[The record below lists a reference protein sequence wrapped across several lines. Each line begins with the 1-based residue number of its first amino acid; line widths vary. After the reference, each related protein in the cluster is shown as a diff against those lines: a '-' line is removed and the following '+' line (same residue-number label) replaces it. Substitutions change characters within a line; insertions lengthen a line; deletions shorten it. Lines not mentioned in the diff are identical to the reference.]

1 MYKNY
6 YFDMDGVVVEY
17 QRHAYEGNDPLFMRK
32 NQHYFKDL
40 NPDRKMLEV
49 IDKMHQR
56 SRYTG
61 DRIYLL
67 TSIPM
72 SGAIFNEHF
81 HDKIHWAHTWL
92 PYLDIDSILI
102 SVTSKRDAVE
112 YIQNHQLSDN
122 DILIDD
128 YNKNLNDWRKA
139 GGHAIKY
146 CNGINS
152 PESFSGMKIYSTQ
165 SVIEILKCLDESY
178 KPSDAAADIP
188 V

>member
-17 QRHAYEGNDPLFMRK
+17 DRDAYTGDDPLFMRK

-49 IDKMHQR
+49 IDIMHQK

-61 DRIYLL
+61 DHIYLL

-72 SGAIFNEHF
+72 NGAIFNEHF
-81 HDKIHWAHTWL
+81 HDKISWVHRWL
-92 PYLDIDSILI
+92 PYLDIDDILI
-102 SVTSKRDAVE
+102 SVTSKRDTVE
-112 YIQNHQLSDN
+112 YIQNHQLSTK

-128 YNKNLNDWRKA
+128 YNRNLNDWRKA
-139 GGHAIKY
+139 NGISVKY

-152 PESFSGMKIYSTQ
+152 PDSFDGIKIHKTDDACAI
-165 SVIEILKCLDESY
+165 IEALD
-178 KPSDAAADIP
+178 AINN
-188 V
+188 